1 MSVLIT
7 PDELELLSTTAPV
20 KLFVSPAATVM
31 VLPPVEVPEVLKVSV
46 PVPEIAPFRFKKW
59 A

>member
-1 MSVLIT
+1 VLIT

-31 VLPPVEVPEVLKVSV
+31 VLPGLVDVPVVLKVKV
-46 PVPEIAPFRFKKW
+46 PVPEIAPFRFK
-59 A
+59 